1 MKNKNKEEIK
11 QSKRTLQ
18 FLKTLQVTVV
28 DFVINT
34 KHSYRFQ
41 LDEVRK
47 PPAYTVQHIPACH
60 VQCVAGFYWLFMQKT
75 RILSA

>member
-28 DFVINT
+28 DFVINS

-41 LDEVRK
+41 LNEVRK
-47 PPAYTVQHIPACH
+47 PPAYTV
-60 VQCVAGFYWLFMQKT
+60 
-75 RILSA
+75 

>member
-1 MKNKNKEEIK
+1 MFDFLLMLSNFLFYFLQDLAMKNKNKEEIK

-47 PPAYTVQHIPACH
+47 PPAYTV
-60 VQCVAGFYWLFMQKT
+60 
-75 RILSA
+75 

>member
-1 MKNKNKEEIK
+1 MVYAFLHMLSNFLFYFLQELTTKNKNNEEIK

-47 PPAYTVQHIPACH
+47 PPAYTV
-60 VQCVAGFYWLFMQKT
+60 
-75 RILSA
+75 

>member
-1 MKNKNKEEIK
+1 MFDFLLMLSNFLFYFLQDLAMKNKNKEEIK

-28 DFVINT
+28 AFVINT

-47 PPAYTVQHIPACH
+47 PPAYTV
-60 VQCVAGFYWLFMQKT
+60 
-75 RILSA
+75 

>member
-1 MKNKNKEEIK
+1 MFDFLLMLSNFLFYFLQDLAMKNKNKEEIK

-34 KHSYRFQ
+34 KYSYRFQ

-47 PPAYTVQHIPACH
+47 PPAYTV
-60 VQCVAGFYWLFMQKT
+60 
-75 RILSA
+75 

>member
-1 MKNKNKEEIK
+1 MFDFLLMLSNFLFYFLQDLAMKNKNKEEIK

-34 KHSYRFQ
+34 KHGYRFQ

-47 PPAYTVQHIPACH
+47 PPAYTV
-60 VQCVAGFYWLFMQKT
+60 
-75 RILSA
+75 

>member
-1 MKNKNKEEIK
+1 MFDFLLMLSNFLFYFLQDLATKNKNKEEIK

-47 PPAYTVQHIPACH
+47 PPAYTV
-60 VQCVAGFYWLFMQKT
+60 
-75 RILSA
+75 